1 MGQKSILL
9 TLRKNKNSNLVSL
22 QYKNF
27 IYPIVFLKYLK
38 KLFHQKKIFL
48 INSSFNL
55 VGNQTVL
62 SLQLFFQT
70 VRINKFKRNILF
82 SKKKIIKFQKFLNI
96 HSEIFSFLKTNL
108 IFLNV
113 VNFNKYIDKSVFLR
127 LFFKFKKYHNILFPR
142 RFNFFIDFIKISVLF
157 LYSKVNVQFYIE
169 ILGQIFKILP
179 KRRHNLFLSFVELFF
194 NTLIMDFQQFNVMSL
209 NGIKFM
215 LCGRITAKPRA
226 KFKYFQ
232 VGKIPAQSIEANI
245 QFSKLHVYTFYGV
258 FGLKIWTYR
267 SETL

>member
-9 TLRKNKNSNLVSL
+9 TLRKNKNSNLANL

-27 IYPIVFLKYLK
+27 IYPIIFLRYLK

-48 INSSFNL
+48 INSSFNIA
-55 VGNQTVL
+55 GNQTVL

-82 SKKKIIKFQKFLNI
+82 FKKKASKFPKFLNMY
-96 HSEIFSFLKTNL
+96 SELLAFLKTNL
-108 IFLNV
+108 IFLKV
-113 VNFNKYIDKSVFLR
+113 INFNKYINKSAFLR
-127 LFFKFKKYHNILFPR
+127 LFSKFKKYHNTLFPR

-157 LYSKVNVQFYIE
+157 LYSKINAHFYLE

-179 KRRHNLFLSFVELFF
+179 KRRHNLFFSFVELFF
-194 NTLIMDFQQFNVMSL
+194 STLITDFQQLNTITL
-209 NGIKFM
+209 NGVKFM

-232 VGKIPAQSIEANI
+232 VGKIPAQSIDANI

-267 SETL
+267 SEKV